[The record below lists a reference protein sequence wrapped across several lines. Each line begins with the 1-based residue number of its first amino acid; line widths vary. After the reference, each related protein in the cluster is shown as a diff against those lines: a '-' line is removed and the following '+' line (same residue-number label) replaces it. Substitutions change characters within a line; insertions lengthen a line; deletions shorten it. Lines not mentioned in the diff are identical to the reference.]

1 MARPAPTPAD
11 RRNASGR
18 EAAPAT
24 ITGMAHNEPQMLP
37 LVSECSLDP
46 EAIRVQRKRYAALGR
61 DLVDFERQRGRL
73 TATFAPTVDGD
84 LVRETIEVE
93 RECCPFFAL
102 VYDPAESRLSITVD
116 DPAQEPALDAL
127 RYSLTEGA

>member
-1 MARPAPTPAD
+1 MARPAATPH
-11 RRNASGR
+11 RRNASAR

-24 ITGMAHNEPQMLP
+24 ITGMTHNEPQLLP

-46 EAIRVQRKRYAALGR
+46 EALQVQRKRYATLGR
-61 DLVDFERQRGRL
+61 DLVDVERERGRL
-73 TATFAPTVDGD
+73 TATFAPNVDGD

-102 VYDPAESRLSITVD
+102 VYDPTENRLSITVD
-116 DPAQEPALDAL
+116 NPAREPALDAL
-127 RYSLTEGA
+127 RYSLTRSA